1 MSAYGPDILIATD
14 SSVLIDL
21 IGGGDDAAG
30 AADIIRQALHL
41 GPVVLCEVALAEL
54 CTSLRGGSEVLHHL
68 EEVGIAYNAME
79 PKAALRAGEMQR
91 RYRQR
96 GGNRSR
102 TVAEFLIGAHAM
114 MQCNALIT
122 RDDGFYRD
130 YFKGLKVIVPK
141 TP

>member
-1 MSAYGPDILIATD
+1 LIAAD

-21 IGGGDDAAG
+21 ISGNDDASS
-30 AADIIRQALHL
+30 AAAEAIREALHA
-41 GPVVLCEVALAEL
+41 GPLVVCEVALAEI
-54 CTSLRGGSEVLHHL
+54 CTAFKGGADVLQFL
-68 EEVGIAYNAME
+68 EDLGIRFDPME
-79 PKAALRAGEMQR
+79 AKSALRAGEMQR

-102 TVAEFLIGAHAM
+102 TVADFLIGAHAM

-130 YFKGLKVIVPK
+130 YFKGLRIIVPAQ
-141 TP
+141 P

>member
-1 MSAYGPDILIATD
+1 LIAAD

-21 IGGGDDAAG
+21 IGGSDESQAA
-30 AADIIRQALHL
+30 AAASAVRQALHA

-54 CTSLRGGSEVLHHL
+54 CTSLKGGSDILQHL
-68 EEVGIAYNAME
+68 EDAGITYSAME

-102 TVAEFLIGAHAM
+102 TVADFLIGAHAM

-141 TP
+141 AS

>member
-1 MSAYGPDILIATD
+1 MIATD

-21 IGGGDDAAG
+21 IGDGPDAT
-30 AADIIRQALHL
+30 AAAAAVRQALHI

-54 CTSLRGGSEVLHHL
+54 CTSLKGGSEVLQHL
-68 EEVGIAYNAME
+68 EDVGIGYSAME
-79 PKAALRAGEMQR
+79 PKSALRAGEMQR

-96 GGNRSR
+96 GGNRGR
-102 TVAEFLIGAHAM
+102 TVADFLIGAHAM
-114 MQCNALIT
+114 MQCDALIT

-141 TP
+141 A

>member
-1 MSAYGPDILIATD
+1 MIAAD
-14 SSVLIDL
+14 SSVLVDL
-21 IGGGDDAAG
+21 MVGGVPADAA
-30 AADIIRQALHL
+30 ANAIRRALHQ

-54 CTSLRGGSEVLHHL
+54 CTSLKGGSEVLQHL
-68 EEVGIAYNAME
+68 DDIGIAYSAME
-79 PKAALRAGEMQR
+79 PKSALRAGEMQR

-102 TVAEFLIGAHAM
+102 TVADFLIGAHAM

-130 YFKGLKVIVPK
+130 YFKGLKVIVPS
-141 TP
+141 T

>member
-1 MSAYGPDILIATD
+1 LIAAD

-21 IGGGDDAAG
+21 IGNGDASDAA
-30 AADIIRQALHL
+30 AEAIRQALHL

-54 CTSLRGGSEVLHHL
+54 CTSLRGGSEVLTHL
-68 EEVGIAYNAME
+68 EEVGIAYSAME

-102 TVAEFLIGAHAM
+102 TVADFLIGAHAM
-114 MQCNALIT
+114 MQCNALVT

-130 YFKGLKVIVPK
+130 YFKGLRVIVPK
-141 TP
+141 A

>member
-1 MSAYGPDILIATD
+1 MIAAD

-21 IGGGDDAAG
+21 LGGSDDALAAAG
-30 AADIIRQALHL
+30 AIRQALHV

-54 CTSLRGGSEVLHHL
+54 CTSLQGGSEVLQTL
-68 EEVGIAYNAME
+68 EEVGITYSAME

-91 RYRQR
+91 RYRRR

-102 TVAEFLIGAHAM
+102 TVADFLIGAHAM
-114 MQCNALIT
+114 MQCDALIT

-141 TP
+141 A